1 MQPRRRA
8 GAAWRLGVALSIAL
22 ATRRAGASDAAN
34 WRAAFDKTYD
44 AVVIGSGPTESL
56 LASLLSANGRTV
68 LQLEPRRT
76 PGGVA
81 ASMDLQ
87 KMYERM
93 GEAGSKPESKLKLGA
108 SEEYSADV
116 APKVLMA
123 GGKELQM
130 LVSSGLW
137 QQLDFRRVHR
147 SFIYRT
153 KGDNEWDVHRVLVTK
168 EDVLKTRCIPPLEKP
183 KVVLM
188 LAWLERFDESN
199 PTTYVAGQLQ
209 KKRLNLA
216 KMSAASFFR
225 YWDFAPETTLLI
237 ACGLGSWSGSMAKL
251 KKLPAIEMVRAMK
264 RYKES
269 FKTFQYMTSP
279 YVYPITGIGSSFAKA
294 SAKVLATNNGIS
306 LVGRPIDCILYD
318 ASGRACGV
326 TSEGVSVNAGCVI
339 SAPEHVPEAAE
350 EAYSVVRM
358 YAVLSHAPHKCKDA
372 RSCRLLIP
380 GSQVGRKHGI
390 HLVCSGPAHR
400 IAPGDKWLVVLS
412 TRVEG
417 PTEGLTPLQV
427 CVRNGPA
434 STFDTMAPHNPCDY
448 SSDDY
453 HLLSSRNWVIQH

>member
-1 MQPRRRA
+1 
-8 GAAWRLGVALSIAL
+8 
-22 ATRRAGASDAAN
+22 
-34 WRAAFDKTYD
+34 
-44 AVVIGSGPTESL
+44 
-56 LASLLSANGRTV
+56 
-68 LQLEPRRT
+68 
-76 PGGVA
+76 
-81 ASMDLQ
+81 
-87 KMYERM
+87 
-93 GEAGSKPESKLKLGA
+93 
-108 SEEYSADV
+108 
-116 APKVLMA
+116 
-123 GGKELQM
+123 
-130 LVSSGLW
+130 
-137 QQLDFRRVHR
+137 
-147 SFIYRT
+147 
-153 KGDNEWDVHRVLVTK
+153 
-168 EDVLKTRCIPPLEKP
+168 
-183 KVVLM
+183 
-188 LAWLERFDESN
+188 
-199 PTTYVAGQLQ
+199 
-209 KKRLNLA
+209 
-216 KMSAASFFR
+216 
-225 YWDFAPETTLLI
+225 
-237 ACGLGSWSGSMAKL
+237 MAKL

-427 CVRNGPA
+427 AKREFEAAIPLLRPTRKIFAELSPVLAAREECAEGLHVLSSLDET
-434 STFDTMAPHNPCDY
+434 STFDSVVEDVQAAYEKATGEPLNIA
-448 SSDDY
+448 
-453 HLLSSRNWVIQH
+453 